1 MDWSDKPALPELATN
16 RTIGG
21 FRRGVVTA
29 ALAGLMLIGAGVA
42 AVSAAS
48 PDPSTS
54 PTPTTQAD
62 PSATTAPTESAKPDH
77 LCPNKPAAT
86 SSTSLTG

>member
-1 MDWSDKPALPELATN
+1 M
-16 RTIGG
+16 
-21 FRRGVVTA
+21 TA

-54 PTPTTQAD
+54 PTPTTQTN
-62 PSATTAPTESAKPDH
+62 PSATTVPTGSAKPDH
-77 LCPNKPAAT
+77 LCPNAPAAT
-86 SSTSLTG
+86 SSTSSTG